1 MPAATHF
8 MSSGGSERHVGDGVG
23 PSGADVEQ
31 PVPAGLAVGEEE
43 PGAVARAEVARAGEL
58 AVVAAAAEVAVDARR
73 VGGREEERQDPG
85 RSIHGCRHEHHEPR
99 VAGDGH
105 VDAVDCAGDAA
116 ENLEQHVGVEFRPW
130 PRRSHGG
137 RGVGSWGLWG
147 RFGGGLR
154 KGRRRGTPGLEDV
167 AVVRCGAGSPTFYV
181 LEADGQRSFFFSF
194 FFLLRKAEEV
204 VAQEAERRF
213 IGPMVTG
220 QAQYI

>member
-1 MPAATHF
+1 VAPARRVGVRLIGDDA
-8 MSSGGSERHVGDGVG
+8 GGDALHVVRWEREGGGEDDHVVESVGDAIQEPEHVGDGVG

-105 VDAVDCAGDAA
+105 VDAVDCAGYAA
-116 ENLEQHVGVEFRPW
+116 MLPGYADTDTGITPIRHFLKNKDTEIKIKIRGYANIYKKANKSFRN
-130 PRRSHGG
+130 
-137 RGVGSWGLWG
+137 
-147 RFGGGLR
+147 
-154 KGRRRGTPGLEDV
+154 
-167 AVVRCGAGSPTFYV
+167 
-181 LEADGQRSFFFSF
+181 
-194 FFLLRKAEEV
+194 
-204 VAQEAERRF
+204 
-213 IGPMVTG
+213 
-220 QAQYI
+220 